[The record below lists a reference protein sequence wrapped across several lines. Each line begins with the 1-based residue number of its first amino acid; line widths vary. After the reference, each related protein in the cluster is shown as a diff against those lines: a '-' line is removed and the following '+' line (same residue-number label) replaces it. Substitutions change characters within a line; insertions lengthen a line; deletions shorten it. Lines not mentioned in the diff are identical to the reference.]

1 MADQRNNPIEPHLP
15 KPLSG
20 ESEDHTG
27 DAGHLAPRKV
37 TAMATGDL
45 FGPDVAPSNAVAN
58 APSMLAA
65 LRYKWQVLLTT
76 LLVAAAAI
84 PAIWVFVVPLYEARA
99 VVRVSPVGARIVF
112 STEDNGMVPLYQSFL
127 NSQVSIIRST
137 PVMQRVLENPK
148 TQATKWY
155 RDSPPSFFGPPL
167 STMERLLTDLVVTP
181 RINTELID
189 VSIATQNAKDA
200 KVIADIVVDEFRRYS
215 EEVLEQAD
223 ITRLETLQEEKR
235 ILKGEIDGLVATK
248 SNIAAMVGSADPA
261 ERLAQASAQLTKLEA
276 DHETLNRSLAL
287 TQWELS
293 QLPANVKGAAHRSE
307 DDAVENAA
315 GGIAQESDCDPE
327 RDAPGLRR
335 RYAEDAEWRK
345 VNIAVS
351 DARNELEV
359 ARLQY
364 GPSHPKIAA
373 LSKSVEHAESLLKER
388 ESQLDAQWEETATDA
403 ASAAASGNVTND
415 PRTLAR
421 RARQLS
427 REIEL
432 LDDVI
437 RRQRGKVSD
446 LGQIMKD
453 MSHYDEELR
462 HDRETYAMI
471 RSRLEQLTL
480 EQKAP
485 ARISVAG
492 YAVEASRPSRDR
504 RLLLTAM
511 AVFGALAAGLGL
523 GYLRAMFDP
532 TMREMRDVSQTT
544 SGPFLGQLPT
554 LPTNRD
560 ILSSC
565 SQAIVE
571 DVRRVRTALLE
582 RVNGVGGATVIVTSS
597 YSQAGKTSVSIL
609 LAQSLAILGKRTLLV
624 EADLRRPSLSSRLN
638 VSSSAGLMSV
648 LTKARSDDQ
657 AIVSAKSFKFDVILA
672 GDRPEGF
679 TPELFANGAMADA
692 LSRWKKKY
700 DIVLLDCPPVLP
712 VADVRILGGL
722 CNGAIM
728 VVRAAHCRRQGIT
741 QSYANLA
748 AGGCCLMGT
757 VLVGGIR
764 ESIYP
769 SYDYSYQES
778 ERSVAQL
785 PQLDADLQDK
795 TRL

>member
-1 MADQRNNPIEPHLP
+1 MADQRNNPIKPHLP
-15 KPLSG
+15 NPLSNA
-20 ESEDHTG
+20 SEDHTV

-37 TAMATGDL
+37 TAMAAGDL

-58 APSMLAA
+58 APSLLAV

-76 LLVAAAAI
+76 LFVAAAAI
-84 PAIWVFVVPLYEARA
+84 PAIWVFVVPLYEAHA
-99 VVRVSPVGARIVF
+99 VVRVSPIGARIVF

-137 PVMQRVLENPK
+137 PVMQRVLENSK
-148 TQATKWY
+148 TQATEWY
-155 RDSPPSFFGPPL
+155 RDSPRSIFGAPL
-167 STMERLLTDLVVTP
+167 STMERLLDNLVVTP
-181 RINTELID
+181 RRTTELID
-189 VSIATQNAKDA
+189 VAMVTPNARDA
-200 KVIADIVVDEFRRYS
+200 KIIADIVVDEFRRYS
-215 EEVLEQAD
+215 EEVLEQAE
-223 ITRLETLQEEKR
+223 IARLETLQEEKR

-261 ERLAQASAQLTKLEA
+261 ERLAQASAQLTKLETDQEA
-276 DHETLNRSLAL
+276 LSRSLAL

-293 QLPANVKGAAHRSE
+293 QLPVEVIGAAQRSE
-307 DDAVENAA
+307 DDAVVNAE
-315 GGIAQESDCDPE
+315 GGISQDSDGDARRDTPE
-327 RDAPGLRR
+327 VRR
-335 RYAEDAEWRK
+335 RYSEDAEWRK
-345 VNIAVS
+345 VHITVS
-351 DARNELEV
+351 DARNELEL

-364 GPSHPKIAA
+364 GPSHPRIAA
-373 LSKSVEHAESLLKER
+373 LSKGIEHAESVLKER
-388 ESQLDAQWEETATDA
+388 ESQLDAQWEGTTTGATYATAPGD
-403 ASAAASGNVTND
+403 SSHD
-415 PRTLAR
+415 PRALER
-421 RARQLS
+421 RAKQLS

-432 LDDVI
+432 LDEVI

-492 YAVEASRPSRDR
+492 YAVKASRPSKDR

-511 AVFGALAAGLGL
+511 ALFGALAAGLGL
-523 GYLRAMFDP
+523 GYLRALFDP
-532 TMREMRDVSQTT
+532 TMREMRDVSQANA
-544 SGPFLGQLPT
+544 GPFLGQIPT
-554 LPTNRD
+554 LPANRD

-565 SQAIVE
+565 SQAIIE

-582 RVNGVGGATVIVTSS
+582 RVNGIGGATVIVTSS

-624 EADLRRPSLSSRLN
+624 EADLRRPSLSGRLN

-648 LTKARSDDQ
+648 LTEARSDDR
-657 AIVSAKSFKFDVILA
+657 AVVSAKSFKFDVILA
-672 GDRPEGF
+672 GDRPAGF
-679 TPELFANGAMADA
+679 TLELFANGAMAEA

-728 VVRAAHCRRQGIT
+728 VVRAAHCRREGIT
-741 QSYANLA
+741 QAYANLA

-757 VLVGGIR
+757 ILVGGIR
-764 ESIYP
+764 GSNYA
-769 SYDYSYQES
+769 SYDYAYQES
-778 ERSVAQL
+778 ERSVSQL

-795 TRL
+795 ARL